1 MDHRTYRGRITRH
14 HDDFGE
20 TGREWVAVSIGAG
33 QRTLRAVCELDR
45 DRILRD
51 CVQSVD
57 DAWRPLD
64 AYVRLTVR
72 GAYMGSAWFQCRGD
86 VVECEAVT
94 VAEGRVRQSLRSTD
108 PLSVFVTHALT
119 GDGWQTVMFDRS
131 KDERIQV
138 VTGAASSPNPLGD
151 SGPMAGLSHKRIE
164 YAGEE
169 RVTVP
174 AGTFATRH
182 YRILSSLPGRT
193 PLLVWVT
200 GEDTQLVKMRWDLT
214 RTTYVLDRLEG
225 ELR

>member
-1 MDHRTYRGRITRH
+1 MDHRTYRGRITRQ
-14 HDDFGE
+14 HDEFGE
-20 TGREWVAVSIGAG
+20 TGREWLAVSVGVG

-86 VVECEAVT
+86 TVECEAMT
-94 VAEGRVRQSLRSTD
+94 AGEGRVRHSLRSSD

-119 GDGWQTVMFDRS
+119 GDGWQAARFDHR
-131 KDERIQV
+131 KPDRVQT

-151 SGPMAGLSHKRIE
+151 SGPMAGLSSKRVE
-164 YAGEE
+164 YAGDEK
-169 RVTVP
+169 VTVP
-174 AGTFATRH
+174 AGTFAARH
-182 YRILSSLPGRT
+182 YRILSSLPHRA
-193 PLLVWVT
+193 PLEVWVT
-200 GEDTQLVKMRWDLT
+200 GEDVQLVKMRWDLT
-214 RTTYVLDRLEG
+214 RTTYVLDRLDG
-225 ELR
+225 ELK